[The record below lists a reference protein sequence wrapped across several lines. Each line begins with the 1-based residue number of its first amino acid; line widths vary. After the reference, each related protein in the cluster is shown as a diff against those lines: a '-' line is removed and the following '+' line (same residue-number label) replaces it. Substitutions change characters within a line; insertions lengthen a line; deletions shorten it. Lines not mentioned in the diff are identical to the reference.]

1 MSSAIQKLT
10 AAVRRIAEL
19 SDDEGYGSPIAG
31 ARNRSANR
39 IRSIESLQIAERYNN
54 TPSKEQLALASRL
67 KALMVVDEQAN
78 AGGELRDALRGFAGE
93 LERLRAALPSLS
105 AAAAVEAGVRARAL
119 ADEAEGRP

>member
-10 AAVRRIAEL
+10 ATVQRIAEL
-19 SDDEGYGSPIAG
+19 SAGEGYGSPVAG
-31 ARNRSANR
+31 ARSRSANR

-67 KALMVVDEQAN
+67 KALMVADEKAA
-78 AGGELRDALRGFAGE
+78 AGAELRDALRGFAGE
-93 LERLRAALPSLS
+93 LERLRAALPSLA
-105 AAAAVEAGVRARAL
+105 AAAAVEAGALARAL